1 MRNLSG
7 LRLARGYALFVPA
20 CVPRNSSPP
29 PRCAT
34 HCPIFSSIPPQPQY
48 SQNSSVPA
56 SIPLMVDPCGSPDR
70 GKSSL
75 YGSIE
80 LQILGNKA
88 AERRTGH
95 RQIGTL
101 KQCCMLGF
109 TIALIWG
116 KITPHQKQIS
126 DQSHVVS
133 RAYKLRLQDHRH
145 SYG

>member
-48 SQNSSVPA
+48 SQNSSVPT
-56 SIPLMVDPCGSPDR
+56 SIPLMPDPCGSPDR

-80 LQILGNKA
+80 LQILGNKPA
-88 AERRTGH
+88 GRRTGH

-101 KQCCMLGF
+101 KLGKKIRLNPAKAPA
-109 TIALIWG
+109 TPAAQLSAAQRQLEANYNRG
-116 KITPHQKQIS
+116 KF
-126 DQSHVVS
+126 V
-133 RAYKLRLQDHRH
+133 LQVAAEA
-145 SYG
+145 

>member
-48 SQNSSVPA
+48 SQNSSVPT
-56 SIPLMVDPCGSPDR
+56 SIPLMPDPCGSPDR

-88 AERRTGH
+88 AGRRTGH

-101 KQCCMLGF
+101 KILKIGPHSESDTRQYLQPLSRNARPTGF
-109 TIALIWG
+109 CDPL
-116 KITPHQKQIS
+116 
-126 DQSHVVS
+126 
-133 RAYKLRLQDHRH
+133 
-145 SYG
+145 

>member
-48 SQNSSVPA
+48 SQNSSVPT
-56 SIPLMVDPCGSPDR
+56 SIPLMPDPCGSPDR
-70 GKSSL
+70 GKSSP
-75 YGSIE
+75 YASIE
-80 LQILGNKA
+80 LQILGNKPA
-88 AERRTGH
+88 GRRTGH

-101 KQCCMLGF
+101 KK
-109 TIALIWG
+109 
-116 KITPHQKQIS
+116 KIKNDITTK
-126 DQSHVVS
+126 S
-133 RAYKLRLQDHRH
+133 RASGGEPCSIRLMSEESQKPTSGRRAV
-145 SYG
+145 